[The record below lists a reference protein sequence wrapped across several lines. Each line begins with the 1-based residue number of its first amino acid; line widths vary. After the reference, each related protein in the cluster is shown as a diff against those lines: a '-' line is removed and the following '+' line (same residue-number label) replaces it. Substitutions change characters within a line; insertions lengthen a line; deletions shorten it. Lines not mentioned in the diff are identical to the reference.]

1 MTDTGHAVIP
11 LTEIP
16 VSRREQAKAD
26 ILESYLFSSQVHT
39 LQTLTV
45 TITAGIKP
53 GEEKIN
59 ALALL
64 QLLQRFHLETVKI
77 SALIIHGVL
86 AEEPFDESLYV
97 PWDDDGLGR
106 TVRLVSKNNDITLT
120 VSGTLPRGGKSG
132 RITRTFFDK
141 GSNAG
146 KILSDGRI
154 DFREMLRY
162 PSAKAGDLLLQ
173 VSLPDTAKDGL
184 SHDGTP
190 VQPPVAKEYP
200 LKLGKN
206 VEQVYITTDEGEPG
220 YDVKASRDGVVITHL
235 GPEGISAIDIT
246 DRIVVGDIDFSVGN
260 IGSDVVCPVSM
271 QAESVNE
278 GFQVKVAGS
287 VTIRTINGGHVE
299 SGKKA
304 TVDQMLPESHLISD
318 GDVACRSVSSSTIS
332 CEHGTVSIQR
342 EAIDATIHAHRVAI
356 NTSAA
361 LLLNSHLH
369 TCVADLDNV
378 RVSGKNHLILGPG
391 LFAKRDELTLEKRRI
406 NTALHELEET
416 LNKAKA
422 SLVAEL
428 KSLSAEF
435 GEDESVRPVFKKIV
449 ASLKAY
455 EFEGVPRLMA
465 SLKRGNT
472 CLAVSGAMQ
481 TIEHTRT
488 LCGRFW
494 DLEAQA
500 KALHGKISEVEEAL
514 RSISFSLNARLRPS
528 AVIAIHLGSND
539 PAPLTLEAPPGS
551 DHDHA
556 VNIKG
561 KFTVEEGLVT
571 SQRSR

>member
-1 MTDTGHAVIP
+1 MTETGQAVIP

-16 VSRREQAKAD
+16 ISDREQAKAD

-39 LQTLTV
+39 LQTLSV
-45 TITAGIKP
+45 TFTAAMKL

-59 ALALL
+59 ALAFL
-64 QLLQRFHLETVKI
+64 QILQRFHLETVKI

-86 AEEPFDESLYV
+86 SEEPFDESVYV
-97 PWDDDGLGR
+97 PWDDEGLGR
-106 TVRLVSKNNDITLT
+106 TVRLVSQNNDVTLT

-132 RITRTFFDK
+132 QITRTFFDK

-146 KILSDGRI
+146 KILSDGSI

-190 VQPPVAKEYP
+190 IQAPPAKEYP

-206 VEQVYITTDEGEPG
+206 VEQVYITTEEGLPG
-220 YDVKASRDGVVITHL
+220 YDVKATRSGVVITHL
-235 GPEGISAIDIT
+235 GPDGISAIDIT
-246 DRIVVGDIDFSVGN
+246 DRIVVGNIDFSVGN

-304 TVDQMLPESHLISD
+304 TVDQMMPDSLLTCG
-318 GDVACRSVSSSTIS
+318 GDVICRSVSSSTIH
-332 CEHGTVSIQR
+332 CEHGTASIQR
-342 EAIDATIHAHRVAI
+342 EAIDSNIHAHRVAI

-361 LLLNSHLH
+361 LLLNSGLH
-369 TCVADLDNV
+369 ACVMDLENV
-378 RVSGKNHLILGPG
+378 RVSGTNHLILGPG
-391 LFAKRDELTLEKRRI
+391 LFARRDELTLEKRRVG
-406 NTALHELEET
+406 TSLHEMEET
-416 LNKAKA
+416 LNKTKA
-422 SLVAEL
+422 SLVGEL

-435 GEDESVRPVFKKIV
+435 GEDASVRPVFKKIV
-449 ASLKAY
+449 ALLKAY
-455 EFEGVPRLMA
+455 DFTDVPRLMA

-472 CLAVSGAMQ
+472 CLAVSGALR
-481 TIEHTRT
+481 TID
-488 LCGRFW
+488 LIQSLLQRFW
-494 DLEAQA
+494 ELEARA
-500 KALHGKISEVEEAL
+500 RELDKDITEVEGALEA
-514 RSISFSLNARLRPS
+514 ISFTINARLRPS
-528 AVIAIHLGSND
+528 AVIAIHLGTND
-539 PAPLTLEAPPGS
+539 QNPLTLEAPTGS
-551 DHDHA
+551 DHDHP

-561 KFTVEEGLVT
+561 KYTAEEGLTT